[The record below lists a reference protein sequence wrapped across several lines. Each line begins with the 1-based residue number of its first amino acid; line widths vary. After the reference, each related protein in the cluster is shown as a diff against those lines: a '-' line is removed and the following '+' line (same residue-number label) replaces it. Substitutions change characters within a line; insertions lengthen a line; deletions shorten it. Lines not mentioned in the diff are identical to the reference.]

1 MSDDD
6 SQDVLKRLAALE
18 SQVGGVQEQLSIL
31 EQNKS
36 AEKASI
42 LVFSG
47 NFDKLITSFILA
59 TGAAAMGI
67 ETTMFFTFWGLT
79 GIKKKSSYADK
90 HITEKMIAMMLP
102 SDNASIGN
110 TSMMNM
116 GGVGPL
122 FFKYV
127 MGRKNVETLPGLV
140 SVAQEMGVKFIACQM
155 SMEVMGIKEE
165 ELLDD
170 VEYGGVMKYVQ
181 SASEAGITLFV

>member
-1 MSDDD
+1 MSDDN
-6 SQDVLKRLAALE
+6 QDVLARLAALE
-18 SQVGGVQEQLSIL
+18 AQVGGVQEQLSIL
-31 EQNKS
+31 EKDKS
-36 AEKASI
+36 VEKASI

-47 NFDKLITSFILA
+47 NFDKLITAFILG
-59 TGAAAMGI
+59 TGTASMGI

-79 GIKKKSSYADK
+79 GIKKKSTYANK
-90 HITEKMIAMMLP
+90 HITEKMISMMLP
-102 SDNASIGN
+102 SDNGSIGN

-116 GGVGPL
+116 GGMGPL

-140 SVAQEMGVKFIACQM
+140 NVCQEMGVKFIACQM
-155 SMEVMGIKEE
+155 SMEVMGIQEE

-170 VEYGGVMKYVQ
+170 IEYGGVMKYVQ